1 MSFSA
6 IKGFRKDKGFTKDRR
21 EGKAV
26 QLANQRRLVGI
37 PGINEVALSNRAGD
51 CTLRARETHW
61 ELVGL
66 KQCRDLLLTVIVV
79 DHRKGQGSGT
89 SGLMSGFVTGSRM
102 LVCMHLSMWE
112 ATLSPPAQTEDKQW
126 IFSNHPRNSNSGAH
140 LHLVPQ
146 HGRKLLAHCWPRCKN
161 FEALGPVH
169 NGQLPTLERSQPS
182 HSSVS

>member
-6 IKGFRKDKGFTKDRR
+6 IKGFRKDRR

-37 PGINEVALSNRAGD
+37 PGIEVALSNKEGD

-102 LVCMHLSMWE
+102 LVCMRLSIWE
-112 ATLSPPAQTEDKQW
+112 ATLSPPA
-126 IFSNHPRNSNSGAH
+126 
-140 LHLVPQ
+140 
-146 HGRKLLAHCWPRCKN
+146 
-161 FEALGPVH
+161 
-169 NGQLPTLERSQPS
+169 
-182 HSSVS
+182 